1 MKAYLGL
8 ALAATGLL
16 LAGCEPGL
24 KNTSRFRLPQ
34 GDAARGREAFV
45 ALNCV
50 ECHQVNGAKDLPAPT
65 VAADRVVAL
74 GGEVAR
80 LRTIGDLLTSIVH
93 PDYAISEK
101 LPKTKGPPPAKSPMR
116 VMNDQ
121 MTVTQLIDLVT
132 FLQPYYKQLPPPLD
146 MHYSL

>member
-1 MKAYLGL
+1 MKALIGVVLATLGL
-8 ALAATGLL
+8 VLTG
-16 LAGCEPGL
+16 CDSSL
-24 KNTSRFRLPQ
+24 KSTSRFRLPQ
-34 GDAARGREAFV
+34 GNAANGKAAFV
-45 ALNCV
+45 ALKCT
-50 ECHQVNGAKDLPAPT
+50 ECHTLAGVDLPKPT
-65 VAADRVVAL
+65 VPADQVVVL

-93 PDYAISEK
+93 PDYALSEK
-101 LPKTKGPPPAKSPMR
+101 MPRPKAPAPTKSPMR

-132 FLQPYYKQLPPPLD
+132 FLQPYYKQLPPPID

>member
-1 MKAYLGL
+1 MKALCGVVLATLGL
-8 ALAATGLL
+8 VLTG
-16 LAGCEPGL
+16 CDSSL
-24 KNTSRFRLPQ
+24 KSTSHFRLPQ
-34 GDAARGREAFV
+34 GSAENGRAAFV
-45 ALNCV
+45 ALKCT
-50 ECHQVNGAKDLPAPT
+50 ECHTLAGVDLPKPT
-65 VAADRVVAL
+65 ATPDKVVVL

-93 PDYAISEK
+93 PSYAISEK
-101 LPKTKGPPPAKSPMR
+101 LPKPKGPMPVKSPMR

-132 FLQPYYKQLPPPLD
+132 FLQPYYKQLPPPID

>member
-1 MKAYLGL
+1 MKALYGVVLATLGL
-8 ALAATGLL
+8 VLTG
-16 LAGCEPGL
+16 CDSSL
-24 KNTSRFRLPQ
+24 KSTSRFRLPQ
-34 GDAARGREAFV
+34 GSAENGRAAFV
-45 ALNCV
+45 ALKCTD
-50 ECHQVNGAKDLPAPT
+50 CHSLAGVDLPKPT
-65 VAADRVVAL
+65 ATPDKVVML

-93 PDYAISEK
+93 PDFAISDK
-101 LPKTKGPPPAKSPMR
+101 LPRPKGPMPANSPMR

-132 FLQPYYKQLPPPLD
+132 FLQPYYKQLPPPID